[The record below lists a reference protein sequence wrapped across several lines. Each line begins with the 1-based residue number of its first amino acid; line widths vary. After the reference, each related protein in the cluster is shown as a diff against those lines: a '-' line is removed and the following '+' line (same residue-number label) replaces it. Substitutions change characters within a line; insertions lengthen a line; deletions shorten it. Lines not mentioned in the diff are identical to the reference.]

1 MENWVFNFLFMFGG
15 WNLNTPDTL
24 GKRIKMA
31 RESLALSQ
39 EALGSAICRH
49 KNTICRYENDRRI
62 PDAEDTQKLCDAL
75 RISPEWLLS
84 GEGEMFPSE
93 PKRHPETVVT
103 CERGCAPQIFPVI
116 YEAQS
121 GEDLINVPLVAATLS
136 AGSGSLQ
143 VDSDVERY
151 FAFSSAFLHR
161 KGNPQRMVVMRVEGD
176 SMSPEIRDGDMVLI
190 DQSKTEIRLGR
201 IFAVG
206 FEDSIYLKR
215 IDKEPGKLLL
225 KSVNPAYQPIEIKL
239 GGQEADSFRVIGQV
253 LWVGREY

>member
-1 MENWVFNFLFMFGG
+1 M
-15 WNLNTPDTL
+15 NTPSTL
-24 GKRIKMA
+24 GERLKFA
-31 RESLALSQ
+31 REPAWTQKALSDATGISQ
-39 EALGSAICRH
+39 NALSNYENNKRMPKVEFVPKLCAALGVS
-49 KNTICRYENDRRI
+49 
-62 PDAEDTQKLCDAL
+62 
-75 RISPEWLLS
+75 SEWLLN
-84 GEGEMFPSE
+84 GKGEMRPDSGT
-93 PKRHPETVVT
+93 KHPDS
-103 CERGCAPQIFPVI
+103 APATAIFPVV
-116 YEAQS
+116 YEAQD
-121 GEDLINVPLVAATLS
+121 GEDLLNVPLVAARLS
-136 AGSGSLQ
+136 AGTGSLQ
-143 VDSDVERY
+143 VDSDVETY

-225 KSVNPAYQPIEIKL
+225 KSVNPAYKPIEIRL
-239 GGQEADSFRVIGQV
+239 VGQEADSFRVIGQV

>member
-1 MENWVFNFLFMFGG
+1 MESGCSTSCSGLGG
-15 WNLNTPDTL
+15 RNLNTPTTL
-24 GKRIKMA
+24 GERIKFA
-31 RESLALSQ
+31 RKQGFGTQSDLAN
-39 EALGSAICRH
+39 AIGRH
-49 KNTICRYENDRRI
+49 QNTVSRYENDKLT
-62 PDAEDTQKLCDAL
+62 PDAGDVQKLCDAL
-75 RISPEWLLS
+75 KISPAWLLD
-84 GEGEMFPSE
+84 GTGDMRLEVGTMP
-93 PKRHPETVVT
+93 PTT
-103 CERGCAPQIFPVI
+103 APASSIFPVV
-116 YEAQS
+116 YEAQD

-136 AGSGSLQ
+136 AGTGSLQ
-143 VDSDVERY
+143 VGSDVERY

-161 KGNPQRMVVMRVEGD
+161 KGNPQRMVVMRVDGD

-190 DQSKTEIRLGR
+190 DQGKTEIRLGR

-225 KSVNPAYQPIEIKL
+225 KSVNPAYTPIEIKL